1 MLSAGTRAAGHQQ
14 VYVRT
19 VAGNYLSQEVRER
32 EQNKVTNLLGESQS
46 ALGGHKEAIC
56 SLFFILC
63 NREGEKERQR
73 GMDPLLLFEL
83 QPEGEMRKLVGQGK
97 RADGRAL
104 LEQRG
109 MSISR
114 NDYTPSSASNVG
126 GDVITIGSSLV
137 HLGETKVAC
146 GVTLQVGVPTTLHPD
161 RGAVEFDV
169 SLGTLCSPRYDQRG
183 KHDDAYELEALLDAV
198 IHKNSMLD
206 LEQLC
211 IERERHAFQLNVH
224 IVCLSHAGNLQD
236 ACLLAV
242 VAALQATQLPEAIV
256 QPAPGRTGA
265 DGHTVLLS
273 REKSASLR
281 LHSYP
286 VPVTLAVF
294 DGALLLD
301 PTQEELQVAHGVI
314 RSIVLDDGS
323 LGYFSHVDNRG
334 AGFKAPDLLRVVAA
348 AQAAAVEIRKRL

>member
-1 MLSAGTRAAGHQQ
+1 
-14 VYVRT
+14 
-19 VAGNYLSQEVRER
+19 
-32 EQNKVTNLLGESQS
+32 
-46 ALGGHKEAIC
+46 
-56 SLFFILC
+56 
-63 NREGEKERQR
+63 
-73 GMDPLLLFEL
+73 MDPQLLFEL
-83 QPEGEMRKLVGQGK
+83 QPEDEMRKLVVLGR
-97 RADGRAL
+97 RADGRGL
-104 LEQRG
+104 REQRG
-109 MSISR
+109 IIISR
-114 NDYTPSSASNVG
+114 NDYAPSYASNVG
-126 GDVITIGSSLV
+126 ANAVTIGSSLV

-198 IHKNSMLD
+198 IHKNGMLD

-224 IVCLSHAGNLQD
+224 VVCLSHAGNLQD
-236 ACLLAV
+236 TCLLAV

-273 REKSASLR
+273 REKSTLLR
-281 LHSYP
+281 LRSLP

-314 RSIVLDDGS
+314 RSVVLDDGS

-334 AGFKAPDLLRVVAA
+334 AGMKAPDLLRVVEA
-348 AQAAAVEIRKRL
+348 AQGAALDIRQRLSA